1 MNLKIIQQFQKSWLE
16 CTESIRFSVTLSEST
31 YNICINQCGYREI
44 IIESSCDDDRDAL
57 IKLYNDLSA
66 LLMLLDGYFV
76 PVTEICID
84 GQDIT
89 RDFLEHRVS
98 CYTSADFMLGSSGR
112 LLDFHKVLDD
122 EILLRWIDLRKELDI
137 IHNMVLYCLSD
148 VEMPKDMQCAFMIET
163 FEGLKELVEDKKPEI
178 KFGNTKCEKR
188 RKESKLAK
196 YLIAFINHYGGIIF
210 ENEIRSG
217 IENFAQ
223 VLVNSRNRIGHIKRN
238 QNRVYLK
245 DGENVVYLMKLSLL
259 YRIVLFDILGI
270 PKDIYEV
277 NLSSRTNIINNWR
290 VTKEFLGTLQM
301 MTVSDTSIKS
311 DSQKST

>member
-1 MNLKIIQQFQKSWLE
+1 
-16 CTESIRFSVTLSEST
+16 
-31 YNICINQCGYREI
+31 
-44 IIESSCDDDRDAL
+44 
-57 IKLYNDLSA
+57 
-66 LLMLLDGYFV
+66 
-76 PVTEICID
+76 
-84 GQDIT
+84 
-89 RDFLEHRVS
+89 
-98 CYTSADFMLGSSGR
+98 MLGSSSR
-112 LLDFHKVLDD
+112 LLDFHKVLDG

-148 VEMPKDMQCAFMIET
+148 VEMPKDMQCAFMIEA
-163 FEGLKELVEDKKPEI
+163 FEGLKELVKNKKPEI
-178 KFGNTKCEKR
+178 KFEDAK
-188 RKESKLAK
+188 RKESQLKK
-196 YLIAFINHYGGIIF
+196 DLIAFINHYGRIIF

-259 YRIVLFDILGI
+259 YRIVLLDILGI

-277 NLSSRTNIINNWR
+277 NLSYRTNIINNWR
-290 VTKEFLGTLQM
+290 VTKEFFGTLQM

-311 DSQKST
+311 DFQKST